1 MTCILSN
8 VDLTKENSFVR
19 SAGSE
24 CEVRWRA
31 GLAWQGAVH
40 SVRLS
45 NGLQGVE
52 LRCPCPGIL
61 VSDTL
66 LSKALGTCGSREPAG
81 SAKRLGSFCEMTLAG
96 PDTG

>member
-1 MTCILSN
+1 MTCIVSH

-40 SVRLS
+40 FRPSVKR
-45 NGLQGVE
+45 GFKE
-52 LRCPCPGIL
+52 LN
-61 VSDTL
+61 
-66 LSKALGTCGSREPAG
+66 
-81 SAKRLGSFCEMTLAG
+81 
-96 PDTG
+96 